1 MNYYKKIGA
10 YLVLLMVAF
19 VLVGCSDSSKEP
31 KVVESEYLFK
41 GVEYNPSEK
50 TLEQQMNYILTG
62 NTLNRVSIVTEERTL
77 VFFEDALVYKQSSDD
92 VSKVVVKT
100 TTTDSGSESSE
111 VTVLMS
117 KEDIKIVSKE
127 YADIMERNLTI
138 VEADEEV

>member
-1 MNYYKKIGA
+1 
-10 YLVLLMVAF
+10 MVAF